1 MPARDRKASTIDL
14 AEDLSVLSP
23 ERAKEFLVAALEPD
37 TRSGVLRFSKVP
49 SVIVRPEA
57 IVNIQRQ
64 LEQTIGGSSKGILY
78 LSGERSARDGMNPF
92 ESIVSTRAPLTLANA
107 RRLMDASALL
117 GWGRLEISL
126 FDPENGRLVLAVT
139 NSPPARAYGASK
151 KPVCHFLTGEIA
163 GHVRRADLFLG
174 PPGPS
179 PGLGEGLSRRALR
192 GPGEHGVPD
201 RGRVPRHLLRFDEAP
216 ARPGREF
223 HRSARQVR
231 RMAREESP
239 GGRRDARDRD
249 SGRRPLEGG
258 RPRPRRDGRSERSG
272 RCRCGRDRGRR
283 DVDSHESDGPEGGP
297 GTARSVGR
305 REGDDRAARGDDP
318 RTVRTRGE
326 GGRRVRVRRPSL
338 PGSPGRWL
346 PVHEPVDDLPR
357 PRRVFGRPVPQEGR
371 NPGGAESVPPASRG
385 PAMDPRWQGGRIQ
398 RAPGPGTRCGH
409 DAPALGG
416 RRPRGGRRR
425 GVPN

>member
-1 MPARDRKASTIDL
+1 MPARDRKASTINL
-14 AEDLSVLSP
+14 AEDLSGLSP
-23 ERAKEFLVAALEPD
+23 ERAKEFLIAALEPD

-139 NSPPARAYGASK
+139 NSPLARAYGASK
-151 KPVCHFLTGEIA
+151 KPVCHFLTGWIA
-163 GHVRRADLFLG
+163 GLGRADLGAQRVLDPPRRTRTVAGRKGHVRRADLFLG
-174 PPGPS
+174 PPRPS

-201 RGRVPRHLLRFDEAP
+201 RGRVPRDFLRFDETR
-216 ARPGREF
+216 ARPGREL
-223 HRSARQVR
+223 HRGARQVR

-239 GGRRDARDRD
+239 GRRRDARDRD
-249 SGRRPLEGG
+249 SGGRPLEGG
-258 RPRPRRDGRSERSG
+258 RPRPRRDGRSERPG
-272 RCRCGRDRGRR
+272 RCRCGRDRGRG
-283 DVDSHESDGPEGGP
+283 DVDSHESSGPEGGP

-305 REGDDRAARGDDP
+305 REG
-318 RTVRTRGE
+318 
-326 GGRRVRVRRPSL
+326 
-338 PGSPGRWL
+338 
-346 PVHEPVDDLPR
+346 
-357 PRRVFGRPVPQEGR
+357 
-371 NPGGAESVPPASRG
+371 
-385 PAMDPRWQGGRIQ
+385 
-398 RAPGPGTRCGH
+398 
-409 DAPALGG
+409 
-416 RRPRGGRRR
+416 
-425 GVPN
+425 

>member
-139 NSPPARAYGASK
+139 NSPLARAYGASK
-151 KPVCHFLTGEIA
+151 KPVCHFLTG
-163 GHVRRADLFLG
+163 GSRGLVRA
-174 PPGPS
+174 S
-179 PGLGEGLSRRALR
+179 W
-192 GPGEHGVPD
+192 
-201 RGRVPRHLLRFDEAP
+201 
-216 ARPGREF
+216 
-223 HRSARQVR
+223 SARCSAKRPRAPHKAADV
-231 RMAREESP
+231 ANSSC
-239 GGRRDARDRD
+239 GRSVLPDLSEKDFYPSRFSEAG
-249 SGRRPLEGG
+249 SGRPWSVLMPSSSERDP
-258 RPRPRRDGRSERSG
+258 RAPRPR
-272 RCRCGRDRGRR
+272 
-283 DVDSHESDGPEGGP
+283 
-297 GTARSVGR
+297 
-305 REGDDRAARGDDP
+305 
-318 RTVRTRGE
+318 
-326 GGRRVRVRRPSL
+326 
-338 PGSPGRWL
+338 
-346 PVHEPVDDLPR
+346 
-357 PRRVFGRPVPQEGR
+357 
-371 NPGGAESVPPASRG
+371 
-385 PAMDPRWQGGRIQ
+385 
-398 RAPGPGTRCGH
+398 
-409 DAPALGG
+409 
-416 RRPRGGRRR
+416 
-425 GVPN
+425 